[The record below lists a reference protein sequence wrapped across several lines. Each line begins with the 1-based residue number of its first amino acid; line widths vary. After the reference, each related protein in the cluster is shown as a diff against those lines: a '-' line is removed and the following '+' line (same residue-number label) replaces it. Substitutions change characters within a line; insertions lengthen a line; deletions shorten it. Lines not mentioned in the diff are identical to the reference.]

1 MRKTLYYFASFLSST
16 LGLLL
21 LWDANVAA
29 QNPPFGQA
37 QYAVG
42 TLLVVHP
49 DGIEDRLRGRGAVN
63 LFENDLVRTEPGSRG
78 LIDLGD
84 GVRIGLNEN
93 TTLQLL
99 SRWEKANGVS
109 RIVRLKKGQIWIKGP
124 ASGKT
129 LEIETA
135 SGTVILPNAEV
146 DFKAGEDG
154 QSVLTVVQGTV
165 QFATSYGWCSVVAST
180 SSSAALGRGC
190 SPNAKANI
198 QQILAWSRELLR

>member
-1 MRKTLYYFASFLSST
+1 MRKSLYHWTNILASI

-21 LWDANVAA
+21 LRDAKVSA
-29 QNPPFGQA
+29 QNPPFGQG

-49 DGIEDRLRGRGAVN
+49 DGIEDRLRGRGSVN

-99 SRWEKANGVS
+99 SRWEKANGVT

-135 SGTVILPNAEV
+135 SGTAILPNAEV
-146 DFKAGEDG
+146 DLKAGEDG

-165 QFATSYGWCSVVAST
+165 QFATSNGWCSVVTST

-190 SPNAKANI
+190 SPNVKANI
-198 QQILAWSRELLR
+198 QQVLAWSRELLR